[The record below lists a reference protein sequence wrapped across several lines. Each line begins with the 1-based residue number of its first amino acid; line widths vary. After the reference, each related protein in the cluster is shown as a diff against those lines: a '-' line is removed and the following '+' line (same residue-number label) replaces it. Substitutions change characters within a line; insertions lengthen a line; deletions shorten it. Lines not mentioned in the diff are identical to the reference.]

1 MRTSRE
7 EDAQRELLYR
17 DFSAGDLLYKF
28 GPLPFISDAMRGFLA
43 DYLISVWHI
52 MVNKILTHAKHSA
65 G

>member
-52 MVNKILTHAKHSA
+52 MVNKILTRARRSA

>member
-17 DFSAGDLLYKF
+17 DFSAEDLLYKL

-43 DYLISVWHI
+43 DYLRSVWHI
-52 MVNKILTHAKHSA
+52 MVNKILTCAKHSA